1 MKMKKTISG
10 AMLLLTAL
18 LLGGCDFAL
27 FAPEGEIGINIR
39 NTMFITVGTMLLVV
53 IPTLFLTVYFAF
65 KYRKGADAEYEPE
78 WEHSNKIELFA
89 WGIPIAIIVVLATI
103 TYIATHRLD
112 PRQPIK
118 SDKAPLTIQVV
129 ALDWKW
135 LFIYP
140 EEQIATINEIAVPVD
155 RPVEFLITSNS
166 TMNSFF
172 IPRLGGQLYAM
183 AGMENR
189 LNLVANKVG
198 VYRGISSN
206 YSGFGFT
213 GMRFAVHSV
222 PDAKFG
228 EWVAKVK
235 TSPQKLDAESYAR
248 LEQRSRDHKVEY
260 FGQIDPLQ
268 FKNVIEKYNPVNAGK
283 VVKAKKIEHEEE
295 K

>member
-1 MKMKKTISG
+1 MKNAVSLVILS
-10 AMLLLTAL
+10 LTACF
-18 LLGGCDFAL
+18 LGGCDYAL
-27 FAPEGEIGINIR
+27 FAPEGEIGVGIR
-39 NTMFITVGTMLLVV
+39 NYMLTTVGAMLIVV
-53 IPTLFLTVYFAF
+53 IPTMAMTVWFAL
-65 KYRKGADAEYEPE
+65 KYRKDKGAEYEPE
-78 WEHSNKIELFA
+78 WEHSNKIEFFA
-89 WGIPIAIIVVLATI
+89 WGIPIVIITVLAII
-103 TYIATHRLD
+103 TYIATHQLD

-118 SDKAPLTIQVV
+118 SDKEPLTIQVV

-140 EEQIATINEIAVPVD
+140 EEGVATINEIAVPVN

-189 LNLVANKVG
+189 MHLIANQEG

-213 GMRFAVHSV
+213 GMRFKVHSV
-222 PDAKFG
+222 PDDKFNA
-228 EWVAKVK
+228 WVAKVK
-235 TSPQKLDAESYAR
+235 ASPKQLNAQTFPA
-248 LEQRSRDHKVEY
+248 LEERTKDHPVEY

-268 FKNVIEKYNPVNAGK
+268 FKNIIEKYTGVQ
-283 VVKAKKIEHEEE
+283 
-295 K
+295 